1 MPAVGA
7 AANKPFECEV
17 GLVQVTYN
25 GKKTVA
31 GDYITLKKAGDN
43 VFETNAPVK
52 PGTRF
57 KMEIRNESPCY
68 IYVFGKE
75 TDGSSYTLF
84 PYPKPDDPT
93 KTKYSPFCGI
103 AGYRLF
109 PKDKSMQPD
118 SIGTRDEM
126 AVIISKD
133 SLNWSALNEKIS
145 QNKAGDYTARLHT
158 ALGSSTRFIQADLSP
173 KGNIHFT
180 ADENKNGFV
189 VCTIEVNK

>member
-1 MPAVGA
+1 M
-7 AANKPFECEV
+7 
-17 GLVQVTYN
+17 QVTYN

-31 GDYITLKKAGDN
+31 GDYIILKKAGDN

-52 PGTRF
+52 SGTRF

-84 PYPKPDDPT
+84 PYPRSDDPT
-93 KTKYSPFCGI
+93 KTKYSPFCGV

-118 SIGTRDEM
+118 SVGTRDEM
-126 AVIISKD
+126 AVIVSKD

-145 QNKAGDYTARLHT
+145 LNKSGDYAVRLRS
-158 ALGSSTRFIQADLSP
+158 ALGSSVRFIPADLSQ
-173 KGNIHFT
+173 KGNIHFS
-180 ADENKNGFV
+180 ADENRNGLV
-189 VCTIEVNK
+189 ACIIEVNK